1 VNLGRLNIGFLFISA
16 GIIIFLILQGRL
28 TWGVFIDMARFW
40 PVLLIAIG
48 IEFLFKKTRL
58 WPLTLLSPLLVMG
71 VVWGVVYS
79 HLHGEEGLP
88 LPYAVFRQQ
97 REETSW
103 SYPLPSKISS
113 WSLALNFEAGKLNLD
128 SPPPVE
134 NLIAANFTFT
144 GVEPKISTSESE
156 ESVEIAFSS
165 PSIGKSYQKK
175 WEVRVSEEA
184 PLNLSVDANAAR
196 IQLHLQ
202 KVPLK
207 SLRVDA
213 DVSTVNIWL
222 GDKTQGEAEVNIQAN
237 VTSLIVHVP
246 EECGLSLSP
255 ETTLSA
261 TNIEQLKLKKKKGRQ
276 VSSNYDTAVCRYR
289 MNIQADVSRFR
300 LLTQ

>member
-1 VNLGRLNIGFLFISA
+1 
-16 GIIIFLILQGRL
+16 
-28 TWGVFIDMARFW
+28 
-40 PVLLIAIG
+40 
-48 IEFLFKKTRL
+48 
-58 WPLTLLSPLLVMG
+58 
-71 VVWGVVYS
+71 
-79 HLHGEEGLP
+79 
-88 LPYAVFRQQ
+88 
-97 REETSW
+97 
-103 SYPLPSKISS
+103 
-113 WSLALNFEAGKLNLD
+113 
-128 SPPPVE
+128 
-134 NLIAANFTFT
+134 
-144 GVEPKISTSESE
+144 
-156 ESVEIAFSS
+156 
-165 PSIGKSYQKK
+165 
-175 WEVRVSEEA
+175 
-184 PLNLSVDANAAR
+184 VDANAAR

-222 GDKTQGEAEVNIQAN
+222 GDKTRGEAEVNIQAN